1 MSREPP
7 MRRAS
12 EWGRAMTE
20 PGGPNPLK
28 DLDSRLRAA
37 RAEQDKGKI
46 SSKSKNEAAKAG
58 SGLGLAFRV
67 TADIVAALAV
77 GIVIGVL
84 LDNWLETT
92 PWFLIVFFIFGGAAG
107 VLNVYR
113 TMEGYG
119 YAAGY
124 QKTGTPAKDDAEDE
138 TEQRNKK

>member
-1 MSREPP
+1 
-7 MRRAS
+7 
-12 EWGRAMTE
+12 MTE
-20 PGGPNPLK
+20 PGGPNPFK

-37 RAEQDKGKI
+37 RAEQDKGKS
-46 SSKSKNEAAKAG
+46 SSKSNDSAAKPG

-84 LDNWLETT
+84 LDKWLGTA

-124 QKTGTPAKDDAEDE
+124 RKTETPPKGDADE
-138 TEQRNKK
+138 EKRNKQ